1 MQILQTFKNTDFG
14 EIRTVTLE
22 SEPWFVGK
30 DVAEALGYERADNAI
45 RKHVDA
51 EDKLM
56 HQIGALGQNRQMYII
71 NESGLYSL
79 VLSSKL
85 PTAKKFKRWITSEV
99 IPSIRKHGGYLTP
112 EMIEEAL
119 RDPDTIIQ
127 LATILKEE
135 QKNNRRLEQENL
147 RLSAD
152 NQAMKPKASYY
163 DLVLN
168 CPDLLSVT
176 EIAKDFGKT
185 ATWLNKFLRDQKVQ
199 FKQGGIW
206 LLYRDYAKKGYTS
219 TKTHT
224 VNGND
229 GTQHSKVHTYWAQ
242 KGRLFIYEL
251 LKKHGI
257 LPTVEQDAG
266 NMDERQGV

>member
-1 MQILQTFKNTDFG
+1 MQTLQTFKNTEFG
-14 EIRTVTLE
+14 EIRAITIE
-22 SEPWFVGK
+22 GEPWFVGK
-30 DVAEALGYERADNAI
+30 DVADNLGYQNGSRDIN
-45 RKHVDA
+45 RHVEP
-51 EDKLM
+51 EDRIKDMIFDGNQKKETIL
-56 HQIGALGQNRQMYII
+56 I

-85 PTAKKFKRWITSEV
+85 PTAKKFKRWVTSDV

-119 RDPDTIIQ
+119 RDPDTIIR

-185 ATWLNKFLRDQKVQ
+185 ATWLNKFLRDQRVQ
-199 FKQGGIW
+199 FKQDGIW

-229 GTQHSKVHTYWAQ
+229 GTQHSKVHTYWTQ